1 MKGPDIHTSRQAG
14 DENIPFVL
22 PPSSPAKPGE
32 KLGPRQISGKKA
44 KSHPTPSG
52 VSASM
57 HQ

>member
-32 KLGPRQISGKKA
+32 KLGPRQISEKKRN
-44 KSHPTPSG
+44 HTPPPRG
-52 VSASM
+52 
-57 HQ
+57 